1 MPKSSHPPKIY
12 LAGPEVFLRDPEEI
26 GRAKVAV
33 CALHG
38 LDGRFPLAADGS
50 AEQTPLSLEEC
61 GYAIFR
67 ANEALMRECDA
78 LIANLTPL
86 RGPSMDVGTAF
97 EIGFMSGLGRPVFG
111 YTNSH
116 LPLFDRTLKFDR
128 KGFRRRKGAGPGVVF
143 EDTDQLAVEQ
153 FGFVDNLMIDG
164 ALHESG
170 GVIVARKTKRRD
182 RYTDLSAF
190 EECVAAAAEILRP
203 DISSGSNR
211 S

>member
-1 MPKSSHPPKIY
+1 MPKTSQPPKIY

-38 LDGRFPLAADGS
+38 LDGRFPLAADTDS
-50 AEQTPLSLEEC
+50 ENASQSLEER

-67 ANEALMRECDA
+67 ANEALMRACDA

-97 EIGFMSGLGRPVFG
+97 EIGFMSGLGKPVFG

-116 LPLFDRTLKFDR
+116 LPLFDRTLKYDR
-128 KGFRRRKGAGPGVVF
+128 KGFRRRKGAGPGIVF
-143 EDTDQLAVEQ
+143 EDADQLGVEQ

-164 ALHESG
+164 SLHESG
-170 GVIVARKTKRRD
+170 AGIVVRKTKRRD

-190 EECVAAAAEILRP
+190 EECVAAAVEILQRK
-203 DISSGSNR
+203 ISSER
-211 S
+211 D